1 MKQGH
6 WPSIVLGDHVY
17 GALGDSNSMLGA
29 VNWRTGETAWKERG
43 FPAAQVVYADE
54 RILLIDESGMVAMVR
69 VSPEGPKVLCT
80 AQVLESV
87 SWTVPTLVGTTLYV
101 RDRKRIVALDLAKSS
116 YDDG

>member
-17 GALGDSNSMLGA
+17 GSLGDASSMFGA

-43 FPAAQVVYADE
+43 FHAAQVVHADG
-54 RILLIDESGMVAMVR
+54 RIILVDESGHVAMVR

-80 AQVLESV
+80 AQVLESIA
-87 SWTVPTLVGTTLYV
+87 WTVPTLVDGVLYV

-116 YDDG
+116 YGGG